1 MSSLSVSSLWSQSDA
16 VSLSVAF
23 LLALLS
29 ILSWGV
35 IVGKGWRLWQLRRL
49 GPAAIDNFWQSA
61 NLESGIRE
69 LEALPPLSPFAQL
82 AQRGAQAV
90 QHFAS
95 HRRSPAAHLDAQ
107 QPLGDLVT
115 RALRQ
120 GVNRALSTLDA
131 GQTLLASIGSTAP
144 FIGLFGTVWGIVH
157 ALVKLSGGHAG
168 MEQVAGPVGE
178 ALIMTAAGLF
188 VAIPAVLAYN
198 AFNRS
203 QRLVAADLDAFAHE
217 LHTFLTTGHSL
228 AGGASTSSKPGTPAR
243 RSTMAEVA

>member
-1 MSSLSVSSLWSQSDA
+1 MNLSASSLWSQSDA
-16 VSLSVAF
+16 VSLAVA
-23 LLALLS
+23 ALLGLLS
-29 ILSWGV
+29 VLSWGV
-35 IVGKGWRLWQLRRL
+35 ILGKGWRLWQMRQR
-49 GPAAIDNFWQSA
+49 GPAAVENFWQSPDLA
-61 NLESGIRE
+61 SGIA
-69 LEALPPLSPFAQL
+69 ALDRQPTLAPFAEL
-82 AQRGAQAV
+82 ARRGTQAL

-95 HRRSPAAHLDAQ
+95 HAQQPAAHLDAR

-120 GVNRALSTLDA
+120 GINRAMAALDA

-157 ALVKLSGGHAG
+157 ALGRLSGGQGG

-198 AFNRS
+198 AFNRH
-203 QRLVAADLDAFAHE
+203 QRLIAADLDAFAHE
-217 LHTFLTTGHSL
+217 LHTFLTTGHAL
-228 AGGASTSSKPGTPAR
+228 AGDRAAKA
-243 RSTMAEVA
+243 AEGV